1 MNLFASQH
9 YTDEIKQIKKPCQIA
24 DRHFDK
30 ASIHFIHLNYGRF
43 IKASID

>member
-1 MNLFASQH
+1 MNLFASRH